1 MCHFWN
7 IISDSFLLFSTF
19 AIIRNKWRHSFQAKC
34 AYWHQNECLPSI
46 MHQFDAECDP
56 ACEYLTALHAF
67 LICILLT
74 LSLSLSYYLHLP
86 VFLSLAFSLYPS
98 SNFRNFPLGAVQVL
112 RPKLEGALS
121 FPTFLVLPPP
131 DHPNYCLHKKQTN
144 KRNTQKK
151 RFFRNKLIWSS
162 FMLFIHENAQCAPE
176 EWLFDPPVDQ
186 DLWPPCWSWDLVL
199 PSSPRGATGNKLLW
213 HSGLCSHGEAH
224 YCSHMAG

>member
-1 MCHFWN
+1 MTPFISGQMC
-7 IISDSFLLFSTF
+7 LLTSE
-19 AIIRNKWRHSFQAKC
+19 WM
-34 AYWHQNECLPSI
+34 PSI
-46 MHQFDAECDP
+46 NYAPVWCRMWPSMWIFDRC
-56 ACEYLTALHAF
+56 ACFPYLHPSH
-67 LICILLT
+67 T

-131 DHPNYCLHKKQTN
+131 DHLNYCLHKKQTN